1 MRRLRECADQGL
13 CGRWLSPDKLF
24 ARPAGFGRSGEPRF
38 IGVPSEAVEP
48 GRPAA
53 EALLAYGKGSVAE
66 IGVRVADLREVI
78 QAMVPILQ
86 ELSETLAGEP
96 FIVRGP
102 GNDNAGS
109 GAPE

>member
-1 MRRLRECADQGL
+1 
-13 CGRWLSPDKLF
+13 
-24 ARPAGFGRSGEPRF
+24 
-38 IGVPSEAVEP
+38 
-48 GRPAA
+48 
-53 EALLAYGKGSVAE
+53 VAE

-96 FIVRGP
+96 FIVRAP
-102 GNDNAGS
+102 GSDNAGS